1 MSKYPILFE
10 LDETQFNTH
19 GIGVLSDATQCD
31 VTEEINGVFELNMLY
46 PSTGRHVKD
55 LKNNRIIFADASKE
69 LGQQPFRI
77 CRVTKMLNGLIN
89 VYAYHISYD
98 LGGIQLPPFEAD
110 GIAEAFQK
118 MKQYSTSENRFNF
131 QTSMEAEGIINLETP
146 TSVRAY
152 LMGSKNSVLS
162 LWGGELTFDRFNVFL
177 SSARGS
183 DKGFRV
189 RYGVNMVDLNQEES
203 IEKTYTGIYPYY
215 KDALQFTDMTQTYET
230 NNRPDVDVSKL
241 SNKIMYAK
249 GTFDHHRIA
258 SVDLSKY
265 FEEGAPFS
273 TDEVR
278 EAAEKY
284 MEEHEIGIPRVSLD
298 VRFESLRKS
307 PEYANVSFME
317 DVSLGD
323 TIHVDFV
330 KLGVSSVGRIN
341 SIIYDSLKH
350 KNKRVSI
357 GDPKSNITDTIYTIE
372 NRVKESETAV
382 AGLSKSVARIEVLSN
397 QNSAKVELLVE
408 TNKAG
413 ENVVR
418 GSVLV
423 EAINGQSTATIRAD
437 KVNLTGYVTVN
448 SLKADG
454 STVIDGSRI
463 QTGRITSVGY
473 DDTYIVLVDRLLSEK
488 AAGTYYF
495 ILDNK
500 YGRYFRFTISK
511 SIPED
516 GSIRF
521 YRAEMLVRT
530 YSADAQEIEAS
541 SVVETVTTVSG
552 SKYLNVYASEHFSS
566 SGTKIDLE
574 SGEIKTPNLSIYS
587 DGSAFFRGELSA
599 INGRI
604 GPFEIAAAGIHTQFA
619 TSLNQ
624 GGYIE
629 LYEGSFTFDS
639 SLMTGDPGV
648 KVKMGDYMPSEFG
661 GVQHE
666 VKIYNT
672 SGKAM
677 IVTPTDATLTGSWKA
692 TPYTRPSEGE
702 TNEPSEIVT
711 KKDLMLLGLIPRE

>member
-162 LWGGELTFDRFNVFL
+162 LWGGEFTFDRFNVFL

-215 KDALQFTDMTQTYET
+215 KDALQFTDMTQSYDT
-230 NNRPDVDVSKL
+230 NTPPDVDVSRL

-249 GTFDHHRIA
+249 GEFDHHRIA
-258 SVDLSKY
+258 SVDIANYLEY
-265 FEEGAPFS
+265 GAPLS

-317 DVSLGD
+317 EVSLGD

-423 EAINGQSTATIRAD
+423 EAINGQSTAMIRAD

-463 QTGRITSVGY
+463 QTGQITSVTY
-473 DDTYIVLVDRLLSEK
+473 DDSYIVLEDVFYSEK
-488 AAGTYYF
+488 AAGSYYF
-495 ILDNK
+495 TLDNTNRV
-500 YGRYFRFTISK
+500 YYAFTISK
-511 SIPED
+511 NVPQY
-516 GSIRF
+516 GSMRF
-521 YRAEMLVRT
+521 YRSEMLVRT
-530 YSADAQEIEAS
+530 YNSDAQEIEAS
-541 SVVETVTTVSG
+541 AVTETTHHSG
-552 SKYLNVYASEHFSS
+552 TKLNVYASTHFSG
-566 SGTKIDLE
+566 SGTKIDLQ
-574 SGEIKTPNLSIYS
+574 SGAIKTPNLSIS
-587 DGSAFFRGELSA
+587 PDGSAFFRGELSA

-604 GPFEIAAAGIHTQFA
+604 GPFEIAEAGIHTQFA
-619 TSLNQ
+619 TSLTR

-639 SLMTGDPGV
+639 SLMTGEPGV
-648 KVKMGDYMPSEFG
+648 KVKMGDMIPAEFG
-661 GVQHE
+661 GYQNE
-666 VKIYNT
+666 VKIYNST
-672 SGKAM
+672 DAM
-677 IVTPTDATLTGSWKA
+677 RITPTDATLTGIWKA

-702 TNEPSEIVT
+702 THEPSEIVT